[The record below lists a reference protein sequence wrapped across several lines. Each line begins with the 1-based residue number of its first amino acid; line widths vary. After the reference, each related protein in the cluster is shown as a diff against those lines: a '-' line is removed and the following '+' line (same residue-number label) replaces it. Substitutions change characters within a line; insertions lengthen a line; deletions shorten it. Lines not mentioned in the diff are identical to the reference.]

1 MNKNEAFSG
10 IKQTIIENQLAGRPT
25 YDGLTSSEIAEY
37 NRYLM
42 FGEND
47 EAFPGQAAWSRIV
60 D

>member
-1 MNKNEAFSG
+1 MNAELQNILSA
-10 IKQTIIENQLAGRPT
+10 INDNRAAGRFIF
-25 YDGLTSSEIAEY
+25 DGLDSSEIGKY

-47 EAFPGQAAWSRIV
+47 EAFPDAETWSSIV